1 MGLLSMKMIVNGI
14 LGCVS
19 CLKKDVELEKYLV
32 ENLYD
37 YDYNL
42 TSLTIVWVGHRGV
55 EFEAR
60 KVKLEAYHGK
70 ESKGQQGVLTLLSME
85 WVRVEGL

>member
-1 MGLLSMKMIVNGI
+1 MGLLSMKMMVNGV
-14 LGCVS
+14 LGCVN

-32 ENLYD
+32 ENLHD
-37 YDYNL
+37 YDL
-42 TSLTIVWVGHRGV
+42 TSLTIVWVGHTDV

-70 ESKGQQGVLTLLSME
+70 ESKGQQGVLTLLSVE
-85 WVRVEGL
+85 WGSVEGL

>member
-1 MGLLSMKMIVNGI
+1 MGLLSTKMMVNGV
-14 LGCVS
+14 LGCVN

-32 ENLYD
+32 ENLHD
-37 YDYNL
+37 YDL
-42 TSLTIVWVGHRGV
+42 TSLTIVWVVHTGV

-70 ESKGQQGVLTLLSME
+70 ESKGQQGVLTLLSVE
-85 WVRVEGL
+85 WGRVEGL